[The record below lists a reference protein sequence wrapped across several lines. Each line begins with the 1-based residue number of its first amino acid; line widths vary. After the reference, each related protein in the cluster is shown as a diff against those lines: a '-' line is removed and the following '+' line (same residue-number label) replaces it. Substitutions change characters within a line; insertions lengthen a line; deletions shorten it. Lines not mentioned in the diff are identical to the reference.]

1 MSVTIKKESKPKVKK
16 KKKSKI
22 WILFVV
28 LFSIPLL
35 LVGAVF
41 IMFYDGTSSPI
52 QAKENYNN
60 ERVINELL
68 YDSLSA
74 TTEEE
79 HLLSIGLRDSYINQ
93 IIYNALKAAPSL
105 KKYVKNVY
113 ISSKENMFTAVLEG
127 EVLGFFKSNIK
138 VDAKFSYS
146 EIERAFTFKPVS
158 VKVGR
163 VGGFEK
169 LIPTINKL
177 FKLPDLTNFFAN
189 AGLRIKVDMSTYSMT
204 YKLEDMITDIGNLLP
219 SNTDSA
225 NQLISIFKE
234 IVLSEDLRNI
244 SSPSKSLINFDIL
257 LEKLKLTSETTDL
270 NYTIEDNT
278 AFNPLVEENKTILK
292 ELLDNNQIIEGD
304 INVVSKYI
312 FRGLDK
318 LEDSEKTIINNYIDD
333 GIFTPYSSYIPQY
346 NYSVPANEEF
356 TTVVE
361 SQIPAN
367 LSEDVHI
374 TVNDT
379 NMYYNLMGSPAIG
392 TSFMFSKNLSDDIE
406 NNDYALANVMLE
418 KMLTI
423 TKNDSLYL
431 VCSLSFNGYRGQ
443 ITLKFKRDYNAESF
457 GVIKFIVDAL
467 YLGDHAVGEESMDA
481 IFEIITKAFD
491 VYSFGDYLTFD
502 VSSKI
507 LTIDVKER
515 VLQYLSLSGKDEND
529 CSYQIVLNE
538 ASMVGDSFSP
548 GSMEVIITVN

>member
-1 MSVTIKKESKPKVKK
+1 MSVTIKEESKPKVKK

-68 YDSLSA
+68 YDSLSV

-146 EIERAFTFKPVS
+146 EDEGAFTFKPVS

-163 VGGFEK
+163 VSGFEK

-177 FKLPDLTNFFAN
+177 FKLPDLTNFFAS

-204 YKLEDMITDIGNLLP
+204 YKLDDMITDIGNLLP
-219 SNTDSA
+219 NNNDSA

-278 AFNPLVEENKTILK
+278 VFNPLVEENKAILK
-292 ELLDNNQIIEGD
+292 ELLDNNQITEGD

-333 GIFTPYSSYIPQY
+333 GVFAPYASNVPQY

-392 TSFMFSKNLSDDIE
+392 TSFMFYKNLSDDPE
-406 NNDYALANVMLE
+406 SNDYALANVMLE

-502 VSSKI
+502 ASSKI
-507 LTIDVKER
+507 LTINVKER

-529 CSYQIVLNE
+529 CSYQIALNE

-548 GSMEVIITVN
+548 GSMEVNITIN